1 MKIIVMKNVLILF
14 LTACISGLFTGCGT
28 KSDQKSEATDTGTSS
43 DLAEVQKVVEQEFK
57 YPIPTAYQVTQLLQD
72 ADAAFVLN
80 ITNSVDNV
88 DKYETQ
94 RDKALNLGIYG
105 ADLSYAST
113 YNKQEETRQFLN
125 VSKRLLDELDIS
137 NVFDESVIT
146 RVDNN
151 IDNKDSLIT
160 IVTQSF
166 FKTYQEL
173 NKAGQS
179 KLSFLVV
186 AGSWIEALYI
196 TCQLSISS
204 EYDKDLMDIIAKQKT
219 SASRLTELAEEYQ
232 DDADIASILPL
243 LRFMNLTYGGV
254 NESVALTEG
263 QLNDILNN
271 VELTR
276 NEIIE

>member
-1 MKIIVMKNVLILF
+1 M
-14 LTACISGLFTGCGT
+14 
-28 KSDQKSEATDTGTSS
+28 
-43 DLAEVQKVVEQEFK
+43 
-57 YPIPTAYQVTQLLQD
+57 
-72 ADAAFVLN
+72 
-80 ITNSVDNV
+80 
-88 DKYETQ
+88 
-94 RDKALNLGIYG
+94 
-105 ADLSYAST
+105 
-113 YNKQEETRQFLN
+113 
-125 VSKRLLDELDIS
+125 
-137 NVFDESVIT
+137 
-146 RVDNN
+146 
-151 IDNKDSLIT
+151 IT

>member
-1 MKIIVMKNVLILF
+1 MKNVLFIL
-14 LTACISGLFTGCGT
+14 LAGCTPLLFTGCG
-28 KSDQKSEATDTGTSS
+28 SNSGQKGDGAESS
-43 DLAEVQKVVEQEFK
+43 SSADLSNVKDVVEQEFQ
-57 YPIPTAYQVTQLLQD
+57 YPIPTAYQVTELLQG
-72 ADAAFVLN
+72 AEAAFVLN
-80 ITNSVDNV
+80 ITNPLDNV

-113 YNKQEETRQFLN
+113 YNKQEETMQFLN

-137 NVFDESVIT
+137 NVFDESVVSRIET
-146 RVDNN
+146 N

-160 IVTQSF
+160 IVTRSF
-166 FKTYQEL
+166 FKTYQEM

-186 AGSWIEALYI
+186 SGSWIEALYI

-204 EYDKDLMDIIAKQKT
+204 NYDPKLMEIVAKQKT
-219 SASRLTELAEEYQ
+219 SSERLSQLAEQYA
-232 DDADIASILPL
+232 DDPDVDSILPL
-243 LRFMNLTYGGV
+243 LRFMKLVYDGV
-254 NESVALTEG
+254 NESIPLTEG
-263 QLNDILNN
+263 QLNDILSN

-276 NEIIE
+276 SEIIN